1 MGWKWPVAMMRPSRE
16 TCKSSGSCTGRH
28 TQTEKRCT
36 SATTRYSET
45 WQIRRS
51 CQNILQEVWKRASS
65 TWNLNNTRL
74 SIFQL
79 RMGEWKWEKDNCT
92 FSKWFVFNDEIQHQ
106 TSAAIR
112 YNAKHATCN
121 FFFQHLHPHEPYASL
136 TLSPPSI
143 QAIRRLLRRD
153 KYALCQFVS
162 PQEAHEG
169 ESCDCLTR

>member
-1 MGWKWPVAMMRPSRE
+1 MMRPSRE

-45 WQIRRS
+45 WQIQRS

-79 RMGEWKWEKDNCT
+79 RMGEWKWEKDDCT
-92 FSKWFVFNDEIQHQ
+92 FSKWFIFNDEIQHQ

-112 YNAKHATCN
+112 YNAKHVTCN
-121 FFFQHLHPHEPYASL
+121 FFFQHPHPHEPYASL
-136 TLSPPSI
+136 TPQVSLSTYTVI
-143 QAIRRLLRRD
+143 THEDAISDRNLPLL
-153 KYALCQFVS
+153 
-162 PQEAHEG
+162 
-169 ESCDCLTR
+169 CLLSRILFLWNCPLPHDM